1 MHIQHRSVAFLLIFA
16 ILTVSVVSLLPVATA
31 ADPVGDYAG
40 DMQDFGWQTLSDANQ
55 TDASTDL
62 RFLFTIGS
70 LDYDE
75 VGFIFSKTND
85 DPTINGDGCVKRA
98 TTTVYGSVTADGKAI
113 PAPEG

>member
-1 MHIQHRSVAFLLIFA
+1 MHTPHKGRSFTLLLVVVLLIACFTA
-16 ILTVSVVSLLPVATA
+16 VLPTVSAEPAEI
-31 ADPVGDYAG
+31 GNFCY
-40 DMQDFGWQTLSDANQ
+40 QTLSTLDPSKDEA
-55 TDASTDL
+55 TDL
-62 RFLFTIGS
+62 RFLFTVGS

-113 PAPEG
+113 PAP